1 MAIKLGNASQMAV
14 DILKSQ
20 GIEMWPEQTSQV
32 VLPKDISSVDSD
44 VLSDLFT
51 RLTAWSDYVNT
62 QLSAAVIDEKA
73 AEKSLEFQQNKM
85 LVSRMGASVKGE
97 RITVVKAEIAVD
109 PVIAGLEKSVFDA
122 YAYRKMVE
130 TVSNNLDR
138 DITLISR
145 EITRRSND
153 SRSFRKD
160 RFSL

>member
-1 MAIKLGNASQMAV
+1 MAVKLGKASQMAV

-32 VLPKDISSVDSD
+32 VLPKDISSVDSE

-62 QLSAAVIDEKA
+62 QLSAALIDEKA
-73 AEKSLEFQQNKM
+73 AEKALDLAQNKM
-85 LVSRMGASVKGE
+85 LVARMGAGVKGE
-97 RITVVKAEIAVD
+97 RITVVKAEIATD
-109 PVIAGLEKSVFDA
+109 QTIIALDKVLFEA

-130 TVSNNLDR
+130 TVVNNLDR